1 MNMDVNTENPF
12 VQALVIST
20 TMAVFMV
27 GVAFGLMSLATNG
40 LDVPM
45 FAILLVFAVIFI
57 AGSVYFESRGA
68 DYMGSLAGGAII
80 SLVATFSTTAFFTG
94 VKFAIEDGI
103 SSIGADQVVSALAVC
118 MIASMFLIR
127 YCSTN
132 LIVLF
137 KVGIMQNGLL
147 FFLSTSFDFKRPFI
161 RKLFIELQTIT
172 SSNAYY
178 RSQTMR
184 RY

>member
-27 GVAFGLMSLATNG
+27 GVAFGIMSIATDG

-45 FAILLVFAVIFI
+45 FAILLIFAIIFI

-68 DYMGSLAGGAII
+68 DYMGSMAGGAII

-94 VKFAIEDGI
+94 VKFAVEGGI
-103 SSIGADQVVSALAVC
+103 AVKSTAETVGADQVISALAVC
-118 MIASMFLIR
+118 MMASMFMIR
-127 YCSTN
+127 
-132 LIVLF
+132 VL
-137 KVGIMQNGLL
+137 QY
-147 FFLSTSFDFKRPFI
+147 
-161 RKLFIELQTIT
+161 KLGRAF
-172 SSNAYY
+172 
-178 RSQTMR
+178 
-184 RY
+184 